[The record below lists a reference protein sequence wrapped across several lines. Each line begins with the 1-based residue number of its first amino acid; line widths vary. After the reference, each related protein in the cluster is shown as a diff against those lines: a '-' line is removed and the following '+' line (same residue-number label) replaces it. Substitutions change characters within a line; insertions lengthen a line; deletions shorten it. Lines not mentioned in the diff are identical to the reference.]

1 MSGDAKDL
9 DAPDEALAL
18 IAEGIDKAHGELKD
32 LGAIGQATAGR
43 GFSELALTGLELGH
57 QGLTAQFDAFCERWE
72 WGVRALMWR
81 GNNFASGVGLSAGA
95 FHEQEQYVKGTF
107 KIAVNAVN
115 GNPHLSEEEVQGKSW
130 DEIRSQ
136 SATDGADYSAES
148 FAEAHGEV
156 KQNWGDTMYVAE
168 RAALKDLQE
177 TGIVDPELND
187 PGEQKL
193 RDTFSPSE
201 AAVQQAD
208 ERYGPSGGSD
218 SGPDSG
224 SDSGSEHGA
233 AGR

>member
-1 MSGDAKDL
+1 MSGGDAGDL

-18 IAEGIDKAHGELKD
+18 IAQGIDKAHGELKD
-32 LGAIGQATAGR
+32 LGAIGEATAGR

-57 QGLTAQFDAFCERWE
+57 EGLAAQFDAFCQRWE

-81 GNNFASGVGLSAGA
+81 GNTFASGVGLSAGA

-148 FAEAHGEV
+148 FEQAHGET
-156 KQNWGDTMYVAE
+156 KQTWGDTMYVAE
-168 RAALKDLQE
+168 RGALKDLQE
-177 TGIVDPELND
+177 KGIVSPELSG
-187 PGEQKL
+187 PGDDKL

-201 AAVQQAD
+201 GAVQQAD
-208 ERYGPSGGSD
+208 ERYGPIGGPGEGTTD
-218 SGPDSG
+218 
-224 SDSGSEHGA
+224 EA

>member
-1 MSGDAKDL
+1 MSGGDAPDL

-18 IAEGIDKAHGELKD
+18 IAQGIDKAHGELKD
-32 LGAIGQATAGR
+32 LGAIGEATAGR
-43 GFSELALTGLELGH
+43 GFAELALTGLELGH
-57 QGLTAQFDAFCERWE
+57 EGLAAQFDTFCERWE

-136 SATDGADYSAES
+136 SAYDGADYSAES
-148 FAEAHGEV
+148 FEQAHGEV
-156 KQNWGDTMYVAE
+156 KQTWGDTLYVAE
-168 RAALKDLQE
+168 RGALKDLQE
-177 TGIVDPELND
+177 KGLVSPELNE
-187 PGEQKL
+187 PMEERF

-201 AAVQQAD
+201 AALQQAE
-208 ERYGPSGGSD
+208 ERYGPN
-218 SGPDSG
+218 SG
-224 SDSGSEHGA
+224 SADGGD
-233 AGR
+233 GR